1 MVHADYGGAW
11 IGGLLPELLAGR
23 VPRGLPDWVHAAV
36 PLVVLLIDG
45 LGWRLY
51 QRFAAQMSALAEFTG
66 GPITTVIPSTTAA
79 ALPSLTTGRTPGEHG
94 VLGDRIRVGGVV
106 LSVLQ
111 WTVSDGTPPAP
122 ASVQPH
128 LPFGGQRVPVV
139 SNGKFAG
146 SGFSQAHLRGAPFH
160 GYTDAGD
167 LISQV
172 GVVVRSGAPVLFA
185 YFPDADRTAHEYG
198 LDHDAFAA
206 SLATADAVVRG
217 IRHHVPPHGAVIVTA
232 DHGHVTVDPDQRIN
246 LTPLA
251 PMISAISGSARF
263 RYLHARP
270 GAAREL
276 LAAAR
281 ELAGSRAWTGDR
293 DALIATG
300 WLGSRT
306 NAVTAGR
313 VGDVIMAA
321 RGAVTLVDPAEGRL
335 NDLVT
340 VHGSL
345 TADEMLVP
353 LLIARGTAPPT

>member
-1 MVHADYGGAW
+1 VVRANYGGAW
-11 IGGLLPELLAGR
+11 IGSLLPELLAGR
-23 VPRGLPDWVHAAV
+23 VPPGLPDWVRAAF
-36 PLVVLLIDG
+36 PLVILLIDG

-51 QRFAAQMSALAEFTG
+51 QRFAPQMPALADFTG
-66 GPITTVIPSTTAA
+66 GPITTVVPSTTAA

-94 VLGDRIRVGGVV
+94 MLGDRIRVGGVV
-106 LSVLQ
+106 LNVLQ
-111 WTVSDGTPPAP
+111 WTVSNGAPPAP

-128 LPFGGQRVPVV
+128 TPFGGRRVPVV
-139 SNGKFAG
+139 SNAKFAG

-160 GYTDAGD
+160 GYSDAGD

-172 GVVVRSGAPVLFA
+172 GTVVRSGAPLLFA

-206 SLATADAVVRG
+206 SLAAADAVVRG
-217 IRHHVPPHGAVIVTA
+217 IRRHVPPHGAVIVTA
-232 DHGHVTVDPDQRIN
+232 DHGHVTVDPGQRIV
-246 LTPLA
+246 LTPLV
-251 PMISAISGSARF
+251 PLISATSGSARF
-263 RYLHARP
+263 RYLHAKA

-276 LAAAR
+276 LAGAR
-281 ELAGSRAWTGDR
+281 ELAGTRAWTGDR
-293 DALIATG
+293 DALVATG
-300 WLGSRT
+300 WLGPHT

-313 VGDVIMAA
+313 AGDVVMVA

-353 LLIARGTAPPT
+353 LLVARGTAPLL